1 MVQKVKIKIK
11 AILEQL
17 ENILRVGNLNKY
29 DWWKDRVCSSW
40 GRAGYEKNLKKN
52 THWGLS
58 KSKLCPHAEQSPLCL
73 WGCSPW
79 LQGALSFPKECNET
93 LKAFLGKS

>member
-29 DWWKDRVCSSW
+29 DWWKDKVCSSW
-40 GRAGYEKNLKKN
+40 GRAGYENNLKKIC
-52 THWGLS
+52 TEGF
-58 KSKLCPHAEQSPLCL
+58 Q
-73 WGCSPW
+73 
-79 LQGALSFPKECNET
+79 
-93 LKAFLGKS
+93 